1 MRGGASRC
9 ALACAHHPSQRQAG
23 QREDDHPAP
32 TRHTAFLGCVQ
43 VYHADSGKP
52 AKLRDVVAAMAG
64 ADVVLL
70 GEYHDDPVSTACD
83 KQRGGGGGV
92 ER

>member
-1 MRGGASRC
+1 
-9 ALACAHHPSQRQAG
+9 
-23 QREDDHPAP
+23 
-32 TRHTAFLGCVQ
+32 

-92 ER
+92 KRLPCKG